1 MSQCAGSVYI
11 RWHAGRSPA
20 GFTLIELLVALTLVG
35 LLSVLLLGGLRFGT
49 RVWETGHER
58 SESFAEIESVHGFLR
73 RQLSQV
79 RLSSEAT
86 RSPDRPADFTG
97 TGDRVRFMATLSA
110 HAGIG
115 GLYRFELAPVERTEG
130 MALEL
135 TWQIYRPDR
144 IEWFEDDPS
153 RRVLIEGIEAVRLQ
167 YYGALEEDEDPE
179 WYDVWD
185 SQTTLP
191 MLLKLELDFPSD
203 DGRAWP
209 ELTVAPFA
217 ATAPPS

>member
-1 MSQCAGSVYI
+1 MSQCAGSVFI
-11 RWHAGRSPA
+11 RWHAYRTCA
-20 GFTLIELLVALTLVG
+20 GFTLIELLIALTLVG
-35 LLSVLLLGGLRFGT
+35 LLSVVLLGGLRFGM

-58 SESFAEIESVHGFLR
+58 SESFAEIEAVHGFLR
-73 RQLSQV
+73 RQFSQ
-79 RLSSEAT
+79 LKPPGQAT

-97 TGDRVRFMATLSA
+97 TADRVRFTGTLSA
-110 HAGIG
+110 YAGVG

-144 IEWFEDDPS
+144 SEWFEDDPS

-167 YYGALEEDEDPE
+167 YYGALEGDEDPE
-179 WYDVWD
+179 WHDVWD

-191 MLLKLELDFPSD
+191 TLLRLELDFPSD
-203 DGRAWP
+203 DRRAWP

-217 ATAPPS
+217 ATSPPS